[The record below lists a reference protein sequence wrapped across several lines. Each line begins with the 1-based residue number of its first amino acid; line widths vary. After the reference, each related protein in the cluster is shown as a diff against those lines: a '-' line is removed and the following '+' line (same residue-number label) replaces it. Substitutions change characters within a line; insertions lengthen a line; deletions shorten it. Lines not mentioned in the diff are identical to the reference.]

1 MEHIINFCIEKKIKQ
16 IQLEVSSNNTTAINL
31 YKSYDF
37 QEVGLRKKYYR
48 NYDGLLFTKII

>member
-16 IQLEVSSNNTTAINL
+16 INLEVSSNNTIAINL

-37 QEVGLRKKYYR
+37 QEVGLRKKYYG